1 MSLNKIIIIEG
12 RGRRENKMENYF
24 QNGRSYYYFCIN
36 GHLGR
41 FSLLTKRLWSS
52 WKPFKKIL
60 FYFKILYLFHVYF
73 SITMFSPS
81 HLSLHIMN
89 ISQSEVRRGQS
100 GAIVYCN
107 EELASL
113 INYTK
118 AKGWKGKR
126 IMLDEGCSWLWKM
139 LISAF
144 LNEVKTE
151 MTQAP

>member
-1 MSLNKIIIIEG
+1 MSLNKIVIIEG

-36 GHLGR
+36 GHFGR
-41 FSLLTKRLWSS
+41 FSLLTKRLWFP
-52 WKPFKKIL
+52 WKPFKK
-60 FYFKILYLFHVYF
+60 YFIFKFCIYF
-73 SITMFSPS
+73 MSIFSMTMFSPS

-126 IMLDEGCSWLWKM
+126 IILDEGCSWLWKM

-151 MTQAP
+151 MIQAP